1 MAEESH
7 RISEKEPQDG
17 ILGPSVLPPQAE
29 ANLPSTAGQ
38 SDPKHTRKPTSK
50 WLKTNKMNPLEWP
63 GQSPDLRSCGMT
75 LDLTKANR
83 ARKPSNVAE
92 FCKIPPRRSERLIA
106 SYLKGLIAVIA
117 AKGGPTS

>member
-7 RISEKEPQDG
+7 RISEKEHQDG

-63 GQSPDLRSCGMT
+63 GQRPDLRSCGMT
-75 LDLTKANR
+75 LQRRIVLENPPMWLNSAKFPHGAVKDSLQVISKA
-83 ARKPSNVAE
+83 
-92 FCKIPPRRSERLIA
+92 
-106 SYLKGLIAVIA
+106 
-117 AKGGPTS
+117 